1 MDPLVLRAAD
11 DLTLPA
17 FEQVVLEHRRIVLD
31 PGLLAQLERVR
42 EAVITQLGRGGPV
55 YGINTGMGY
64 FAGVTLSVDEERSHQ
79 RKLLLGRA
87 VGGPPY
93 LGPAEV
99 RALLLARLNGFLRGH
114 AGVTSALCQFIT
126 DRLNDG
132 FLPAIPCQGIGCAGE
147 IIPLSHGFQTFTG
160 VGFVLSNDGPLQD
173 AAAAL
178 AERRLAPY
186 ELAAKEGIALL
197 AGAPG
202 ALGLAAVHHHTA
214 RRLAH
219 QLLTAAACAI
229 EAIRAPLMPYDPR
242 VARLAN
248 DAEMGRVLER
258 LGALLAGAGGDRRGI
273 QAPVSFRVIPQVH
286 AHLERTIARLEDDV
300 KRTLSGSDDSPAF
313 IDDQFVSTGNFHAVG
328 LAAAMD
334 ATVLALVQ
342 TAELAGQHIH
352 RLLDGRFSGLPDQ
365 LTPRPGPQAGL
376 IVVHKRVVGIVH
388 ELRRLAT
395 PASVGLADTSLGQED
410 AMTFAFEASADL
422 RRVEALVREVLAC
435 ELLIARQAWALRAQ
449 PIAAGLGPAAGLI
462 EKTVPIIE
470 SDRPLGGEID
480 QLVALLEG
488 GEFDSRGDAMT
499 SPATRT
505 V

>member
-11 DLTLPA
+11 DLTLTA
-17 FEQVVLEHRRIVLD
+17 FEEIVFERRAIVLD
-31 PGLLAQLERVR
+31 AVVLAAVEQARQAAVTLLA
-42 EAVITQLGRGGPV
+42 RGGPV

-64 FAGVTLSVDEERSHQ
+64 LAGVALTTDEERSHQ
-79 RKLLLGRA
+79 RNLLLGRA

-93 LGPAEV
+93 LAPSEV

-114 AGVTSALCQFIT
+114 AGVTPGLCQFIA
-126 DRLNDG
+126 DRLNDR
-132 FLPAIPCQGIGCAGE
+132 FVPAIPRQGIGCAGE
-147 IIPLSHGFQTFTG
+147 IIPLSHAFQTFTG
-160 VGFVLSNDGPLQD
+160 VGFVLARDGTVED
-173 AAAAL
+173 AAWAL
-178 AERRLAPY
+178 AERRVAPY

-202 ALGLAAVHHHTA
+202 ALGLAAVHQHAA

-248 DAEMGRVLER
+248 DAEMGRVLDR
-258 LGALLAGAGGDRRGI
+258 LGGLLAGAGSDRRGI

-286 AHLERTIARLEDDV
+286 AHLERTMARLEEDLE
-300 KRTLSGSDDSPAF
+300 RTLSGSDDSPAF
-313 IDDQFVSTGNFHAVG
+313 IDNQFVSTGNFHAIG

-334 ATVLALVQ
+334 ATVLALVLA
-342 TAELAGQHIH
+342 AELAGQHIH

-376 IVVHKRVVGIVH
+376 IVVHKRVVGIIH
-388 ELRRLAT
+388 ELRRLAI

-410 AMTFAFEASADL
+410 AMTFAFEAADDL
-422 RRVEALVREVLAC
+422 RRVLPLVREVVAC
-435 ELLIARQAWALRAQ
+435 ELLTARQAWALRAQ
-449 PIAAGLGPAAGLI
+449 PIAAGLGTTAGLI
-462 EKTVPIIE
+462 EKAVPVIE
-470 SDRPLGGEID
+470 FDRPLGGDID
-480 QLVALLEG
+480 RLVAILEG
-488 GEFDSRGDAMT
+488 EGLD
-499 SPATRT
+499 
-505 V
+505 